1 MQSNNISNQIFTT
14 SINIKCNHIKGNINK
29 LILLVLKKKFE
40 GKCNNHGFILEDSIE
55 ILNRSIGEVKTINNT
70 SYIIYNIKYKTD
82 ILSVSNKDTIEC
94 YINSITKMGIIGYI
108 KITDE
113 MTIKNSP
120 FIIIV
125 PNEYL
130 PDNLDNYK
138 INDKI
143 NVIVEAY
150 RIKFKS
156 THIHIVSKLA

>member
-1 MQSNNISNQIFTT
+1 MLSNNISNQIFTT

-29 LILLVLKKKFE
+29 LILLLLKTKYE

-55 ILNRSIGEVKTINNT
+55 ILDRSIGEVKTINNT